1 MKHYINNTS
10 NTPIMWQDNIAKK
23 ELSTQE
29 LASINASIKSNS
41 FSVKTNRAQDYN
53 TYFKFGNENIG
64 VKLNE
69 ASIEKLKDFFDEDN
83 FIKTNKGI
91 ILDKDAASYVAGWF
105 SDIAYKQ
112 KFLESDIDNNG
123 ELTHKEARNT
133 LSGFDED
140 AVLISDEK
148 TKEKYIVS
156 NSITKTYKKSDF
168 LPKND
173 GYYSDISNS
182 INDAIKDD
190 KNLDGIITF
199 GEFMDVG
206 EKGYF
211 EDFMSESG
219 SSAPAISLDDLI
231 NGLTKHSRQLA
242 EKAEEKLTEVIAKIK
257 KLGVDKLD
265 QSDKDVL
272 IQLGIDPAPYESE
285 FKLKQIIS
293 DKLNISPD
301 KVESLASENKL
312 DDFVNF
318 SGNFAITLSETKLL
332 DIKA

>member
-156 NSITKTYKKSDF
+156 NSITKTYKKSDN
-168 LPKND
+168 LSKND

-272 IQLGIDPAPYESE
+272 IQLGIDPTPYESE